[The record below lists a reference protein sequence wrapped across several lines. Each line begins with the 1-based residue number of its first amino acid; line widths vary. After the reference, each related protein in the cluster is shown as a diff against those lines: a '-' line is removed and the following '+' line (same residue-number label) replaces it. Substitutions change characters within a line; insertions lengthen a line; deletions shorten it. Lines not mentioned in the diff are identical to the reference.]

1 MGMSTISTH
10 LIIFI
15 AVLSISTAVVAM
27 FNDQMDST
35 TSSIRVQQNSL
46 SQQLKTDIS
55 ILVVDYVDK
64 PNNQTTIYVEN
75 TGATILN
82 IEHVDVY
89 IGGERISRS
98 EDERYI
104 EILEDTEIANPG
116 LWDPK
121 EQIMIIIDKELEEN
135 KTYYVIVTSEHGGRA
150 IEQFST

>member
-55 ILVVDYVDK
+55 ILVVDYVDR

>member
-15 AVLSISTAVVAM
+15 AVLSISTVVVAM
-27 FNDQMDST
+27 FNDQMEST
-35 TSSIRVQQNSL
+35 TNSIRVQQNSL

-55 ILVVDYVDK
+55 ILVINYVDRE
-64 PNNQTTIYVEN
+64 NNQTTIYVEN

-82 IEHVDVY
+82 IENVDVY

-98 EDERYI
+98 EEERYI
-104 EILEDTEIANPG
+104 EILEDTEIVNQG

-121 EQIMIIIDKELEEN
+121 EQIVIIVNKELEEN
-135 KTYYVIVTSEHGGRA
+135 KTYHVIITTEHGGRA
-150 IEQFST
+150 IEKFST